1 MKKGF
6 TLVELLTVVL
16 IVAIL
21 SGVALPSYQKSIE
34 KTRAT
39 EAMNIV
45 KAANEAVY
53 TYATERNKCPESF
66 SKLLISIPG
75 EEKIAGQLT
84 AKRFIFHLNAAA
96 GGIIPGTS
104 CKGVLAERNS
114 TKVQYQIWNPYTV
127 NPQTQKRGL
136 ACSSSQQAG
145 IKACKALG
153 IYTEQDPSLA
163 V

>member
-6 TLVELLTVVL
+6 TLVELMTVVR
-16 IVAIL
+16 IIAIL
-21 SGVALPSYQKSIE
+21 SGIALPNYQKSIE

-53 TYATERNKCPESF
+53 TYATERNKCPDSF

-75 EEKIAGQLT
+75 EEKTAGQLT
-84 AKRFIFHLNAAA
+84 AKRFIYYLNSAEN
-96 GGIIPGTS
+96 GLIPGTN
-104 CKGVLAERNS
+104 CRGVLADRNS
-114 TKVQYQIWNPYTV
+114 TSVNYQIWNPYTI
-127 NPQTQKRGL
+127 NPQTKKRGL

-145 IKACKALG
+145 IKVCKSLG
-153 IYTEQDPSLA
+153 IYTEQSPA
-163 V
+163 

>member
-16 IVAIL
+16 IIAIL
-21 SGVALPSYQKSIE
+21 SGVALPNYQKSIE

-75 EEKIAGQLT
+75 EEKEKGVLSG
-84 AKRFIFHLNAAA
+84 KRFIYYLNSADN
-96 GGIIPGTS
+96 GLIPGTS
-104 CKGVLAERNS
+104 CKGVLADRNS
-114 TKVQYQIWNPYTV
+114 TKVDYQIWNPYTV
-127 NPQTQKRGL
+127 NPQTKKRGL
-136 ACSSSQQAG
+136 ACSSAQQAG
-145 IKACKALG
+145 IKVCKALG
-153 IYTEQDPSLA
+153 IYTEQSPA
-163 V
+163 